1 MFWVDTTDR
10 ANAVGALKRS
20 EERYALAAAGAN
32 DGLWDWDLDR
42 DELYF
47 SSRWK
52 MMLGLAPDAPC
63 DHAEVWLERVHPD
76 DIGSLRVA
84 MDRHWTSTTGSFQ
97 HEHRVRHEDGTYR
110 WMLCRGLAVRNAE
123 NRVVRMAGSQT
134 DITDR
139 MIAQDQLRHA
149 ALHDP
154 LTGLPN
160 RACFMEALHQ
170 AFERS
175 RRHPEHQFAVLFLDV
190 DGFKALN
197 DSCGHLTGD
206 TLLAGIAKRLE
217 TSLRSEDVIA
227 RLGGDEFTVLLNGI
241 EDAVQAADIAE
252 RMQDSL
258 RAPLSLEG
266 HKVSPTVSI
275 GIAMSAPYYTR
286 PDEIL
291 RDADLALYRAKEL
304 GKARHH
310 VFGADADS
318 AMADP
323 IPH

>member
-1 MFWVDTTDR
+1 
-10 ANAVGALKRS
+10 
-20 EERYALAAAGAN
+20 
-32 DGLWDWDLDR
+32 
-42 DELYF
+42 
-47 SSRWK
+47 
-52 MMLGLAPDAPC
+52 
-63 DHAEVWLERVHPD
+63 
-76 DIGSLRVA
+76 